1 MLACLWLHQ
10 RQELTRPQSLERAP
24 CRTLAQMQ
32 PQTWMCLLQR
42 RVLMPAQNL
51 WRALLQSLWQALLQR
66 LCLQSQ
72 RLTRVPRQ
80 RLALKM
86 LQTRQTLVP
95 SPLQN

>member
-10 RQELTRPQSLERAP
+10 RQKLTRPQSLERAP
-24 CRTLAQMQ
+24 RRTLAQMQ

-42 RVLMPAQNL
+42 RVSMPAQNL
-51 WRALLQSLWQALLQR
+51 WRALLQR

-72 RLTRVPRQ
+72 RPTLTPRQ
-80 RLALKM
+80 RLALTM
-86 LQTRQTLVP
+86 PQTRQTLVP